1 MPDLWQDDLLFQ
13 PCRKT
18 RRVSPAER
26 VMCQE
31 MDPLPGILAFSGI
44 LGVKIVGE
52 ASLGH
57 FAICS

>member
-1 MPDLWQDDLLFQ
+1 M
-13 PCRKT
+13 
-18 RRVSPAER
+18 SPAER

-57 FAICS
+57 FVICS